1 MEYTSG
7 AKRAKIAP
15 RTPDHFQLAAF
26 VERVEDQLL
35 RRIRLGVVILKGA
48 DQVGAQSEAVAEG
61 LSVLPRLRIR
71 LGIGRLAGDMCAQL
85 SVVQEVRR
93 YRVAD
98 VARVGITEDLAQ
110 PVSDE
115 QPVIGDASGGHA
127 VASGSVGCRG

>member
-1 MEYTSG
+1 MRSASRRAPAGYGGPIPSRDRFDDDLQLSLGVGVVQGGVKVGAVEYTSG

-71 LGIGRLAGDMCAQL
+71 LGIGRLAGDMCT
-85 SVVQEVRR
+85 S
-93 YRVAD
+93 Y
-98 VARVGITEDLAQ
+98 
-110 PVSDE
+110 P
-115 QPVIGDASGGHA
+115 
-127 VASGSVGCRG
+127 